1 MVLMARVS
9 SSSTSTVAVSEV
21 GWKLFMSLSRVWA
34 SKSSASGSISVPR
47 KASTACTAAVY
58 SSLVSL

>member
-9 SSSTSTVAVSEV
+9 SSSTSTVAVEEL
-21 GWKLFMSLSRVWA
+21 GWKLRISASRAWA

-47 KASTACTAAVY
+47 KASTAWMAAV
-58 SSLVSL
+58 